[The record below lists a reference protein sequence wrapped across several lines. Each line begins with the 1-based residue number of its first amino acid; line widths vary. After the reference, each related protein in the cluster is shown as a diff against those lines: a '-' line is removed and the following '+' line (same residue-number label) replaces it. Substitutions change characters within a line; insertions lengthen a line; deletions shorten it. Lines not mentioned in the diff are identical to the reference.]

1 MRTRKALMV
10 QSAAA
15 LLASALLLSACS
27 TLASVGAEIG
37 KTAGVLDERQAA
49 SIKETGRR
57 VERSFE
63 DFTPEQEY
71 YIGRSVGA
79 RVLDRYPEYNNEEAN
94 EYVATIGE
102 VLALSSERPSLYSSY
117 SFQVLDAEEINAFA
131 TPGGHVFIT
140 RRMIELARNE
150 DELAAVLAHEIA
162 HIQERHGLK
171 SIRTS
176 RVTSALTSAA
186 ITGAYV
192 AGSKEVAELT
202 DIFSD
207 SIDDVTQ
214 TLFTAGYSRS
224 SEKEADTAAVEILRK
239 AGYSPRALLTFLEQ
253 MEADWESDGP
263 GFMQTHPSPS
273 DRMED
278 VKKAL
283 RKNDPEVDER
293 RTERF
298 QRIVG
303 SR

>member
-79 RVLDRYPEYNNEEAN
+79 RVLDRYPEYDNEEAN